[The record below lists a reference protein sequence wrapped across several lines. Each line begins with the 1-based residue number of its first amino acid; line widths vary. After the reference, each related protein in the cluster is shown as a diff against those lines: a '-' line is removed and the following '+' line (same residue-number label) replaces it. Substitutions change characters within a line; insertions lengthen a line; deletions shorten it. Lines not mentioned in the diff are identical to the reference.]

1 MLLLPIYPLPGSTA
15 VLTTPT
21 IDTREAKMFSLLYQA
36 YQSYADMTAPARNIA
51 RSLLPFFENP
61 LQEKSVLMRMMSG
74 ACEFTALAGLTHDR
88 PDYGIESIRI
98 GRRTVAVNEEVVQR
112 TPFCSLLH
120 FRKEADVVQPKVLL
134 VAPVSGHFATLLRPT
149 LITLLRDHDVYIT
162 DWHNARDI
170 PLSAGRFDL
179 DDFILHVIAQLEH
192 LGPDTHV
199 VSVCQPTVPTLAAV
213 ALMAEENNP
222 AQPASITL
230 MAGPIDCRINPSEVN
245 KLATS
250 KPIGW
255 FERNV
260 VSTVPWRY
268 RGARRKVYPGFLQI
282 AAFMSMNP
290 GRHMHSFIDMYANF
304 VRNERAE
311 AEAVRDFYEE
321 YLAVMDMPA
330 EFYLQTVRSVF
341 QEYHLPR
348 GIMQVKGRTVDCSKI
363 RKTALF
369 TIEGERDDV
378 CSLGQTLAAQDL
390 CSNLRQ
396 YKKKHHVQ
404 PGVGHYGVF
413 SGRRWENEVYPL
425 VREFIMSYAS

>member
-1 MLLLPIYPLPGSTA
+1 
-15 VLTTPT
+15 
-21 IDTREAKMFSLLYQA
+21 MFSPLYQA
-36 YQSYADMTAPARNIA
+36 YQTYADLTAPMRGLARGLLPLLDNPWRD
-51 RSLLPFFENP
+51 RSLTLR
-61 LQEKSVLMRMMSG
+61 LLAG

-88 PDYGIESIRI
+88 PDYGISSVRV
-98 GRRTVAVNEEVVQR
+98 GRREVAIDEVVVQR

-120 FRKEADVVQPKVLL
+120 FRKQADIAQPKVLL
-134 VAPVSGHFATLLRPT
+134 VAPVSGHFATLLRAT
-149 LITLLRDHDVYIT
+149 LVTLLRDHDVYIT

-170 PLSAGRFDL
+170 PLRAGRFDL
-179 DDFILHVIAQLEH
+179 DDFILHVVEHLEF

-199 VSVCQPTVPTLAAV
+199 ISVCQPTVPTLAAV

-222 AQPASITL
+222 AQPASMTL

-250 KPIGW
+250 KPIEW

-260 VSTVPWRY
+260 VTTVPLRY
-268 RGARRKVYPGFLQI
+268 RGALRKVYPGFLQI
-282 AAFMSMNP
+282 TAFMSMNP
-290 GRHMHSFIDMYANF
+290 GRHAHSLIDMFASF
-304 VRNERAE
+304 VRNEREE
-311 AEAVRDFYEE
+311 AEAVRNFYDE

-330 EFYLQTVRSVF
+330 EFYLQTVASVF
-341 QEYHLPR
+341 QEFHLAR
-348 GIMQVKGRTVDCSKI
+348 GTMEVKGRTVDCGKI

-390 CSNLRQ
+390 CKNLRQ

-413 SGRRWENEVYPL
+413 SGKRWENEVYPL
-425 VREFIMSYAS
+425 VRDFIMSHAG

>member
-1 MLLLPIYPLPGSTA
+1 
-15 VLTTPT
+15 
-21 IDTREAKMFSLLYQA
+21 MFSLLYQA
-36 YQSYADMTAPARNIA
+36 YQAYADMTAPARGFA
-51 RSLLPFFENP
+51 RSMLPLLNNP
-61 LQEKSVLMRMMSG
+61 LRDKSLLLRMATG

-88 PDYGIESIRI
+88 PAYGIPSVKV
-98 GRRTVAVNEEVVQR
+98 GRRDVAIEEVVVQR

-120 FRKEADVVQPKVLL
+120 FRKQIDIAQPKVLL
-134 VAPVSGHFATLLRPT
+134 VAPVSGHFATLLRAT
-149 LITLLRDHDVYIT
+149 LTTLLRDHDVYIT

-170 PLSAGRFDL
+170 PLYAGRFDL
-179 DDFILHVIAQLEH
+179 DDFILHVIGHLEL

-213 ALMAEENNP
+213 ALMAAEENP
-222 AQPASITL
+222 AQPASMTL

-245 KLATS
+245 KLAND
-250 KPIGW
+250 KPIEW

-260 VSTVPWRY
+260 ISTVPLRY
-268 RGARRKVYPGFLQI
+268 RGALRKVYPGFLQI
-282 AAFMSMNP
+282 TAFMSMNP
-290 GRHMHSFIDMYANF
+290 GRHASSMIDMFANF
-304 VRNERAE
+304 VRNERSE
-311 AEAVRDFYEE
+311 AESVRDFYEE

-330 EFYLQTVRSVF
+330 EFYLQTVRTVF

-348 GIMQVKGRTVDCSKI
+348 GIMKVKGRDIDCGKI

-378 CSLGQTLAAQDL
+378 CSLGQTLAAQDM
-390 CSNLRQ
+390 CKNLRQ

-425 VREFIMSYAS
+425 VRDFIMSHAN